1 MAMLSM
7 GSRGLGLL
15 SSLIAAAAATGWA
28 TAAAQPADVDD
39 VIDERTSY
47 QEEARAS
54 QQRVEN
60 LDDETLALIAR
71 YNGELERH
79 QDLLTYNANLRELL
93 ANQQREKERLTR
105 ELAGIEVVRQDI
117 VPLMV
122 EMVDVLG
129 QFIELDQPMLLDER
143 KARLEKLKANLT
155 RSDVELAEKYRR
167 LLEAYQIEAEYGQ
180 SLEAYEGTIEVDDVT
195 RTVDFLRVGRV
206 GLYYMSLDRSE
217 AGIWNATE
225 RHWQTLPDS
234 DLDAIDFA
242 IRVARKQAPP
252 NLFEVPLWTETGG

>member
-1 MAMLSM
+1 MVMLSK
-7 GSRGLGLL
+7 GRRSSGLL
-15 SSLIAAAAATGWA
+15 GVLIAAAAAGVPA
-28 TAAAQPADVDD
+28 GVAAQPASVDE
-39 VIDERTSY
+39 VIEARTSY
-47 QEEARAS
+47 QDDARAS
-54 QQRVEN
+54 QQRVED

-93 ANQQREKERLTR
+93 ANQEREKERLAQ
-105 ELAGIEVVRQDI
+105 ELSGIEVVRQDI

-180 SLEAYEGTIEVDDVT
+180 SLEAYEGTIEVDGVT

-206 GLYYMSLDRSE
+206 GLYYMSLDRHE
-217 AGIWNATE
+217 AGIWNPLE
-225 RHWQTLPDS
+225 HRWQTLPDS

-252 NLFEVPLWTETGG
+252 NLFEIPLWTETGG